1 MIASSAWEV
10 LGWGKVPLGD
20 GEERGEEEWAVTYF
34 QKTMF
39 TPAGLDVYSRGK
51 EGLTE
56 RTLEGVKRAME
67 GCEDEVVRRLAK
79 ELFVVRSD

>member
-1 MIASSAWEV
+1 
-10 LGWGKVPLGD
+10 
-20 GEERGEEEWAVTYF
+20 
-34 QKTMF
+34 MF

-67 GCEDEVVRRLAK
+67 GCEDKVVRRLAK